1 MEISDVPA
9 MRPDYLVASRMR
21 FTSRFAFSTKQ
32 LIGIIRNVPVQNR
45 NKKKRNEPA
54 LDGMAVVFSK
64 VLFGRFIKIVS
75 GVCSPITSKYF
86 FRRGRAPPNIIQHN
100 DFVTFTT
107 AEQSHSSQSS

>member
-1 MEISDVPA
+1 MEISNVPA

-45 NKKKRNEPA
+45 NKKKRNEP
-54 LDGMAVVFSK
+54 DGMAVVFSK

-75 GVCSPITSKYF
+75 GAVCSCVH
-86 FRRGRAPPNIIQHN
+86 R
-100 DFVTFTT
+100 
-107 AEQSHSSQSS
+107 